1 MEKLGCLL
9 LLLLLLLVIHVG
21 SVTTATAQLSISWTI
36 CAVSVCVCVSVTRWN
51 MSLSA
56 TQRTRKKCV
65 RVSVVS
71 IAVFQVSS
79 TNHAAATC
87 RKPSNMVLNFL
98 VVAMMGMSCAQQLF
112 SNRPVKPA
120 CPWAAHLGAGGRR
133 KPASCVQ
140 DSTNTKE
147 GATSDSQGT

>member
-1 MEKLGCLL
+1 MLAAAVAAAAAAGNPCRKCDHGNR
-9 LLLLLLLVIHVG
+9 
-21 SVTTATAQLSISWTI
+21 TAKHQLDHL
-36 CAVSVCVCVSVTRWN
+36 CGQSVCVCVSVTRWN